1 MLVLSPWWRNKGSS
15 IGDSCVEVVV
25 STVAVGRDESAEAI
39 VEKGKFFEW
48 RKEKFQ
54 ETMRNWK
61 KNFKKWS
68 EIEGNV
74 ELDEP

>member
-25 STVAVGRDESAEAI
+25 SAVAERKDELAEAI
-39 VEKGKFFEW
+39 IEKGKFFEW

-54 ETMRNWK
+54 ETKCN
-61 KNFKKWS
+61 
-68 EIEGNV
+68 
-74 ELDEP
+74 

>member
-1 MLVLSPWWRNKGSS
+1 M
-15 IGDSCVEVVV
+15 VV
-25 STVAVGRDESAEAI
+25 SAVAVGRDESAEAI

-68 EIEGNV
+68 EIEENV
-74 ELDEP
+74 ELEEP